1 MRASPSRPR
10 LWALA
15 LAFGSLVEAAPG
27 LVIYRFGGE
36 ALPPPPELGSQGVE
50 FNQVGWGDL
59 DPAQRG
65 AAIDLDLGEA
75 AIGALQRDPTF
86 NIAPTLPDEG
96 GSYVR
101 PNVNGQVWDG
111 DTGTAWLAGRYLC
124 AEFDVNNY
132 FLRCVDDFGTPG
144 TANVNLGGLYQ
155 LDRVRI
161 ISGLTNSSRIVQ
173 AVRVFMADKM
183 PQTTIYHHPP
193 PYQPWQVEVR
203 DNREQVLEIPIPP
216 HDKVGFLQLALG
228 EHNEDW
234 EVHEIEVYAKGYVD
248 RSTYESNVIDFGRPM
263 AWGDLRWSGSRGS
276 QSQVLIQTRSG
287 EDEDPL
293 VYWRYTGRGTEKEEV
308 SRAAYG
314 GLSVG
319 EKAGT
324 SYDQSHWT
332 FWSSPYGFGDSLG
345 AAVVSLSPRRYFQFK
360 VDFLPAGDEG
370 GEVGYLELRASEPLA
385 SNLVGE
391 VWPVEVGAGEE
402 SGFTYMVRPTI
413 QGGEGGFDRL
423 ELVSSSLFS
432 RVSGVRVGDVG
443 VPYTVEELS
452 PHRLVVGFP
461 RLDASDS
468 GALVEVEFSAQVL
481 RYGTTFSGR
490 VWDSGR
496 PLEVPQGVNAG
507 DATGTYEGNGVSVA
521 TGVGEEAL
529 LSVVSVGGVVTPNG
543 DGVND
548 EVEISYEVL
557 EVTAPAQVEVEM
569 RDLSGRL
576 VRRLYRGEDGI
587 GYYPRRWDGRDEG
600 GGLVSPGVYVY
611 RVFLDADQ
619 GQVEKLGLLTV
630 VY

>member
-1 MRASPSRPR
+1 MKRVWFGQGLKPVAA
-10 LWALA
+10 LWAGVVLA
-15 LAFGSLVEAAPG
+15 LGWLTGAEG
-27 LVIYRFGGE
+27 LVVYRLGNT
-36 ALPPPPELGSQGVE
+36 AIRPPAELGGAGVRVVQAPWTDLNPDAGGRA
-50 FNQVGWGDL
+50 FQLDL
-59 DPAQRG
+59 DQ
-65 AAIDLDLGEA
+65 E
-75 AIGALQRDPTF
+75 AIGARYLDPQQ
-86 NIAPTLPDEG
+86 NLAVAANQQG
-96 GSYVR
+96 GVYKPHIYSVAF
-101 PNVNGQVWDG
+101 DG
-111 DTGTAWLAGRYLC
+111 DQGTWLQATRYLC
-124 AEFDVNNY
+124 AEAAIFNCDGDY
-132 FLRCVDDFGTPG
+132 AFPG
-144 TANVNLGGLYQ
+144 TIHLDLGGVYP

-161 ISGLTNSSRIVQ
+161 ISGVVNPLYVAKNFRIFV
-173 AVRVFMADKM
+173 AETSPSLFWD
-183 PQTTIYHHPP
+183 PP
-193 PYQPWQVEVR
+193 PFRPFAAEVR
-203 DNREQVLEIPIPP
+203 DNRETYRDVWLPGPER
-216 HDKVGFLQLALG
+216 VGFLQLALG

-391 VWPVEVGAGEE
+391 VWPVEGGAGEE